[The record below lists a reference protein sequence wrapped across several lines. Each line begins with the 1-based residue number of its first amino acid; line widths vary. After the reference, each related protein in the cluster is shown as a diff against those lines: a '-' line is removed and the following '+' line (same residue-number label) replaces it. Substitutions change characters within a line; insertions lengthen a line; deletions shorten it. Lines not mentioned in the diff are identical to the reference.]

1 MLVLTRKIKEAIH
14 IGDDIE
20 VVVLAIDGD
29 QVKLGIRAPKHI
41 DIHRK
46 EVYLAIQQENSAASL
61 ASATS
66 LQQLSDQL
74 KKGGEE
80 NER

>member
-1 MLVLTRKIKEAIH
+1 MLVLTRKIKEAVH

-61 ASATS
+61 ASVTS

>member
-1 MLVLTRKIKEAIH
+1 MLVLTRKLKEAIQ

-41 DIHRK
+41 DVHRK
-46 EVYLAIQQENSAASL
+46 EIYLAIQAENNAASL
-61 ASATS
+61 ASITS

-74 KKGGEE
+74 KKGGKKQ
-80 NER
+80 

>member
-41 DIHRK
+41 DVHRK

-74 KKGGEE
+74 RKGGEE

>member
-1 MLVLTRKIKEAIH
+1 MLVLTRKLKESIQ

-41 DIHRK
+41 DVHRK
-46 EVYLAIQQENSAASL
+46 EVYLAIQAENNAASL
-61 ASATS
+61 ASINS

>member
-1 MLVLTRKIKEAIH
+1 MLVLTRKLKEAIQ

-41 DIHRK
+41 DVHRK
-46 EVYLAIQQENSAASL
+46 EIYLAIQQENNAASL
-61 ASATS
+61 ASANS

-74 KKGGEE
+74 KKGGKKQ
-80 NER
+80 

>member
-1 MLVLTRKIKEAIH
+1 MLVLTRKLKEAIQ

-41 DIHRK
+41 DVHRK
-46 EVYLAIQQENSAASL
+46 EIYLAIQAENNAASL
-61 ASATS
+61 ASITS

-74 KKGGEE
+74 K
-80 NER
+80 R

>member
-20 VVVLAIDGD
+20 VVVLAIDGE
-29 QVKLGIRAPKHI
+29 QVKLGIHAPKHI
-41 DIHRK
+41 DVHRK